1 MRKKKEKN
9 IAGKISGIL
18 DVSLDMV
25 ADVPRITI
33 NDNREMTVE
42 NYKSIEGYEPEE
54 IRLRSKHYRIIIS
67 GRELQ
72 IVAITDEEILVRGII
87 FGVALAVS

>member
-9 IAGKISGIL
+9 IVGKISGIL